1 MIKLSAISYQPSA
14 ISGLLTFKFVLFLLV
29 LSSSKFGYAQNMPNA
44 PYKNP
49 KLAND
54 LRVKDLLSRMT
65 LEEKVAQMWCHWES
79 QAPFKIVN
87 AKGEFDEEL
96 LAKRAPNG
104 LGQVGRPGEGAG
116 GGALGKGYNAFETAT
131 FANKIQKY
139 FVEKTRLGIP
149 VMFHEES
156 LHGNQTKDA
165 TAFPT
170 HLALGSTWN
179 EALVTEV
186 YTKIAEEVR
195 LRGGHQV
202 LAPVVDLGRDPRW
215 GRTEETLGED
225 PYHVSRMSVAEI
237 KAYQGGANVENI
249 PARHV
254 MATLKHFGVHGAS
267 EGGLNIAPS
276 FVDERT
282 LREVYFPSFKACVEV
297 GAKSL
302 MPCYNELSGIPA
314 HSNKWLLT
322 DVLRKEWGFKGTVVS
337 DYFAVAN
344 LHDDHLIANTSEE
357 AAKWA
362 VEAGV
367 DVETP
372 NFDKYATLV
381 GLVKSGKVA
390 IKTIDEIVT
399 HVLLAKF
406 QMGLFENPYTDADE
420 AKRVVGCAE
429 NRKVALKAAQES
441 MVLLKNNKGILPLKK
456 GAYKKIAL
464 VGPNA
469 DRCILG
475 GYADVPKQTISP
487 LQALKEKAKGQFDII
502 YAEGVHLTD
511 TGDWFAENNGI
522 KVTDP
527 AINKKNI
534 KLAVEAVRDADI
546 ILYFGGANE
555 VIYREGWSMT
565 HSGDRPDI
573 DLYGEQNEL
582 ILALKA
588 LKKPMVGFV
597 FSGPPLAC
605 KTLDDNVDALVQC
618 WFLGQETGDA
628 VADLILG
635 NINPSG
641 KLPITIPRSAG
652 HIPAYYSYKPS
663 AKRGY
668 NLAETTPL
676 YPFGHGLSYTTFSY
690 EHLALSHEQLALSH
704 EPSRDS
710 SKLKAHGSKLKAQS
724 SKLITVSVDVTNSG
738 AVEGAE
744 VVQLYIRDVVSSVT
758 RPIKE
763 LKDFSKITL
772 KPGEKKTVTFTI
784 TPDKLSFYNRE
795 MKKVVEPG
803 DFEVMVGTSSMDNQT
818 VKFTIT
824 E

>member
-1 MIKLSAISYQPSA
+1 MLKRQAIWGFLLFIFSLNGQNTIPIYKNSKLSTDA
-14 ISGLLTFKFVLFLLV
+14 
-29 LSSSKFGYAQNMPNA
+29 
-44 PYKNP
+44 
-49 KLAND
+49 
-54 LRVKDLLSRMT
+54 RVKDLLGRMI
-65 LEEKVAQMWCHWES
+65 LEEKVAQMLCHWES
-79 QAPFKIVN
+79 QAKFKIVN
-87 AKGEFDEEL
+87 VNGDFDEAL
-96 LAKRAPNG
+96 LAQRAPNG
-104 LGQVGRPGEGAG
+104 LGQLARPGEGIG
-116 GGALGKGYNAFETAT
+116 GGKLGKGYDAFQTAT

-165 TAFPT
+165 TSFPS

-179 EALVTEV
+179 EDLLTEV

-202 LAPVVDLGRDPRW
+202 LAPVVDLCRDPRW
-215 GRTEETLGED
+215 GRSEETLGED
-225 PYHVSRMSVAEI
+225 PYHVSRMAVAEI

-254 MATLKHFGVHGAS
+254 ISTLKHFGVHGAS

-282 LREVYFPSFKACVEV
+282 LREVYFPSFKACIDV

-322 DVLRKEWGFKGTVVS
+322 DLLRKEWGFKGTIVS

-344 LHDDHLIANTSEE
+344 LQDDHSIASNDEE

-372 NFDKYATLV
+372 NMDKYNSVV
-381 GLVKSGKVA
+381 GLVKAGKISMA
-390 IKTIDEIVT
+390 TINEIVS
-399 HVLLAKF
+399 HVLTAKF
-406 QMGLFENPYTDADE
+406 QLGLFENPYTDAEE
-420 AKRVVGCAE
+420 AKRVVGSAE
-429 NRKVALKAAQES
+429 NRKIALKAAQES
-441 MVLLKNNKGILPLKK
+441 MVLLKNNNGVLPLNLSK
-456 GAYKKIAL
+456 YKRIAV

-487 LQALKEKAKGQFDII
+487 LQALRSELLAMSQRQDSNVKTKSPELI
-502 YAEGVHLTD
+502 YVEGVHLTN
-511 TGDWFAENNGI
+511 TGDWFSENSATTITSREKNLASI
-522 KVTDP
+522 K
-527 AINKKNI
+527 A
-534 KLAVEAVRDADI
+534 AVDAVRDADI

-555 VIYREGWSMT
+555 VIYREGWSNT

-573 DLYGEQNEL
+573 DLFGEQNEL
-582 ILALKA
+582 ILALAA

-605 KTLDDNVDALVQC
+605 KTLDDNTDALVQC
-618 WFLGQETGDA
+618 WYLGQETGTA
-628 VADLILG
+628 VSDLILG

-668 NLAETTPL
+668 NFAETSPL

-690 EHLALSHEQLALSH
+690 EHLALNY
-704 EPSRDS
+704 EPASISLKELLNANS
-710 SKLKAHGSKLKAQS
+710 SKLL
-724 SKLITVSVDVTNSG
+724 TVSVVVTNTG
-738 AVEGAE
+738 AREGAE

-784 TPDKLSFYNRE
+784 TPDKLSFYNRD

-803 DFEVMVGTSSMDNQT
+803 DFEVMVGTSSMVNQKI
-818 VKFTIT
+818 KFVIR

>member
-1 MIKLSAISYQPSA
+1 MPKKNVVLHVCLLISCS
-14 ISGLLTFKFVLFLLV
+14 LLLKFSVV
-29 LSSSKFGYAQNMPNA
+29 SQTVA

-54 LRVKDLLSRMT
+54 VRVKDLLSRMT

-79 QAPFKIVN
+79 QAKVKILN
-87 AKGEFDEEL
+87 AQGELDEAQ

-104 LGQVGRPGEGAG
+104 LGQVARPSEGG
-116 GGALGKGYNAFETAT
+116 GNGALGKGFNAYETAI

-156 LHGNQTKDA
+156 LHGNQSRDA

-179 EALVTEV
+179 EALLTEV
-186 YTKIAEEVR
+186 YTHVAEEVR

-225 PYHVSRMSVAEI
+225 PYHVSRMAVAEI

-254 MATLKHFGVHGAS
+254 ISTLKHFGVHGAS

-282 LREVYFPSFKACVEV
+282 LREVYFPSFKACVDV

-314 HSNKWLLT
+314 HSNKWLLN
-322 DVLRKEWGFKGTVVS
+322 DLLRKEWGFKGTIVS
-337 DYFAVAN
+337 DYFAIAN
-344 LHDDHLIANTSEE
+344 LIDDHQIASNDAE

-362 VEAGV
+362 VDAGV

-372 NFDKYATLV
+372 NMDKYNSV
-381 GLVKSGKVA
+381 VDLVKSGKIEIAV
-390 IKTIDEIVT
+390 INEIVS
-399 HVLLAKF
+399 HVLTAKF
-406 QMGLFENPYTDADE
+406 QLGLFENPYTDPEE
-420 AKRVVGCAE
+420 ARRVVGSKE
-429 NRKVALKAAQES
+429 NRNLALRAAQES
-441 MVLLKNNKGILPLKK
+441 MVLLKNTNNILPLKLGK
-456 GAYKKIAL
+456 YKKIAI

-475 GYADVPKQTISP
+475 GYADVPKQTITP
-487 LQALKEKAKGQFDII
+487 LQAISSELLALSHELPLANGSSNLKAQSPKLI

-511 TGDWFAENNGI
+511 EGNWFSENAAT
-522 KVTDP
+522 KATDP
-527 AINKKNI
+527 EVNRKNI
-534 KLAVEAVRDADI
+534 KLAIEAVKDADI

-555 VIYREGWSMT
+555 VIYREGWSST

-582 ILALKA
+582 ILALAK

-605 KTLDDNVDALVQC
+605 KTLDDNTDALVQC

-628 VADLILG
+628 VADLIFG
-635 NINPSG
+635 KINPSG

-668 NLAETTPL
+668 NLAETSPL
-676 YPFGHGLSYTTFSY
+676 YPFGHGLSYTTFDYSD
-690 EHLALSHEQLALSH
+690 LKI
-704 EPSRDS
+704 S
-710 SKLKAHGSKLKAQS
+710 SPTIKNGQNVN
-724 SKLITVSVDVTNSG
+724 VSVDVTNSG

-744 VVQLYIRDVVSSVT
+744 VVQLYIRDIVSSVT

-763 LKDFSKITL
+763 LKDFSKINL
-772 KPGEKKTVTFTI
+772 KPSEKKTVTFTI
-784 TPDKLSFYNRE
+784 TPDKLSFYNRD
-795 MKKVVEPG
+795 MKKIIEPG
-803 DFEVMVGTSSMDNQT
+803 DFEIMIGTSSMVNQKI
-818 VKFTIT
+818 KFTIKP
-824 E
+824 

>member
-1 MIKLSAISYQPSA
+1 MPKKNVVLHVCLLISCS
-14 ISGLLTFKFVLFLLV
+14 LLLKFSVV
-29 LSSSKFGYAQNMPNA
+29 SQTAA

-54 LRVKDLLSRMT
+54 VRVKDLLSRMT

-79 QAPFKIVN
+79 QAKVKILN
-87 AKGEFDEEL
+87 AQGELDEAH

-104 LGQVGRPGEGAG
+104 LGQVARPSEGG
-116 GGALGKGYNAFETAT
+116 GNGALGKGFNAYETAI

-156 LHGNQTKDA
+156 LHGNQSRDA

-179 EALVTEV
+179 EALLTEV
-186 YTKIAEEVR
+186 YTHVAEEVR

-225 PYHVSRMSVAEI
+225 PYHVSRMAVAEI

-254 MATLKHFGVHGAS
+254 ISTLKHFGVHGAS

-282 LREVYFPSFKACVEV
+282 LREVYFPSFKACVDV

-314 HSNKWLLT
+314 HSNKWLLN
-322 DVLRKEWGFKGTVVS
+322 DLLRKEWGFKGTIVS
-337 DYFAVAN
+337 DYFAIAN
-344 LHDDHLIANTSEE
+344 LIDDHQIASNDAE

-362 VEAGV
+362 VDAGV

-372 NFDKYATLV
+372 NMDKYNSV
-381 GLVKSGKVA
+381 VDLVKSGKIEIAV
-390 IKTIDEIVT
+390 INEIVS
-399 HVLLAKF
+399 HVLTAKF
-406 QMGLFENPYTDADE
+406 QLGLFENPYTDPEE
-420 AKRVVGCAE
+420 ARRVVGSKE
-429 NRKVALKAAQES
+429 NRNLALRAAQES
-441 MVLLKNNKGILPLKK
+441 MVLLKNTNNILPLKLGK
-456 GAYKKIAL
+456 YKKIAI

-475 GYADVPKQTISP
+475 GYADVPKQTITP
-487 LQALKEKAKGQFDII
+487 LQAISSELLALSHELPLANGSSNLKAQSPKLI

-511 TGDWFAENNGI
+511 EGNWFSENAAT
-522 KVTDP
+522 KATDP
-527 AINKKNI
+527 EVNRKNI
-534 KLAVEAVRDADI
+534 KLAIEAVKDADI

-555 VIYREGWSMT
+555 VIYREGWSST

-582 ILALKA
+582 ILALAK

-605 KTLDDNVDALVQC
+605 KTLDDNTDALVQC

-628 VADLILG
+628 VADLIFG
-635 NINPSG
+635 KINPSG

-668 NLAETTPL
+668 NLAETSPL
-676 YPFGHGLSYTTFSY
+676 YPFGHGLSYTTFDYSD
-690 EHLALSHEQLALSH
+690 LKI
-704 EPSRDS
+704 S
-710 SKLKAHGSKLKAQS
+710 SPTIKNGQNVN
-724 SKLITVSVDVTNSG
+724 VSVDVTNSG

-744 VVQLYIRDVVSSVT
+744 VVQLYIRDIVSSVT

-763 LKDFSKITL
+763 LKDFSKINL
-772 KPGEKKTVTFTI
+772 KPSEKKTVTFTI
-784 TPDKLSFYNRE
+784 TPDKLSFYNRD
-795 MKKVVEPG
+795 MKKIIEPG
-803 DFEVMVGTSSMDNQT
+803 DFEIMIGTSSMVNQKI
-818 VKFTIT
+818 KFTIKP
-824 E
+824 

>member
-1 MIKLSAISYQPSA
+1 MLNKNLVSKVCLHISCV
-14 ISGLLTFKFVLFLLV
+14 LLFVYSV
-29 LSSSKFGYAQNMPNA
+29 EAQKVPL
-44 PYKNP
+44 YKNS
-49 KLAND
+49 KLTTD
-54 LRVKDLLSRMT
+54 VRVQDLLNRMT

-79 QAPFKIVN
+79 QAKVKILN
-87 AKGEFDEEL
+87 AQGELDEAQ

-104 LGQVGRPGEGAG
+104 LGQVARPSEGG
-116 GGALGKGYNAFETAT
+116 GNGALGKGFNAFETAT

-156 LHGNQTKDA
+156 LHGNQARDA

-179 EALVTEV
+179 EALLAEV
-186 YTKIAEEVR
+186 YTHIAEEVR

-225 PYHVSRMSVAEI
+225 PYHVSRMAVAEI
-237 KAYQGGANVENI
+237 KAYQGGSGVENI
-249 PARHV
+249 SARHV
-254 MATLKHFGVHGAS
+254 ISTLKHFGVHGAS

-282 LREVYFPSFKACVEV
+282 LREVYFPSFQACVNV

-322 DVLRKEWGFKGTVVS
+322 DLLRKEWGFKGTIVS
-337 DYFAVAN
+337 DYFAIAN
-344 LHDDHLIANTSEE
+344 LMDDHQIASNDED

-372 NFDKYATLV
+372 NMDKYNSV
-381 GLVKSGKVA
+381 VDLVKSGK
-390 IKTIDEIVT
+390 ISMTSIDEIVSY
-399 HVLLAKF
+399 VLAAKF
-406 QMGLFENPYTDADE
+406 QLGLFENPYTDAEE
-420 AKRVVGCAE
+420 AKRIVGCTE
-429 NRKVALKAAQES
+429 NRKLALRAAQES
-441 MVLLKNNKGILPLKK
+441 MVLLKNTNNILPLKVGK
-456 GAYKKIAL
+456 YKKIAI

-487 LQALKEKAKGQFDII
+487 LKALRERLKDKSEII
-502 YAEGVHLTD
+502 YVEGVHLTD
-511 TGDWFAENNGI
+511 EGNWFSENAAT
-522 KVTDP
+522 KATDP
-527 AINKKNI
+527 EVNRKSI
-534 KLAVEAVRDADI
+534 KSAVEAVKDADI

-555 VIYREGWSMT
+555 VIYREGWSST

-582 ILALKA
+582 ILELKK
-588 LKKPMVGFV
+588 LNKPMVGFV

-605 KTLDDNVDALVQC
+605 KTLDDNTDALVQC

-641 KLPITIPRSAG
+641 KLPLTIPRSAG

-668 NLAETTPL
+668 NLALTSPL
-676 YPFGHGLSYTTFSY
+676 YPFGHGLSYTTFDYSD
-690 EHLALSHEQLALSH
+690 LKI
-704 EPSRDS
+704 S
-710 SKLKAHGSKLKAQS
+710 SPTIKNGQNVDV
-724 SKLITVSVDVTNSG
+724 TVAVTNSG
-738 AVEGAE
+738 SMEGAE

-758 RPIKE
+758 RPVKE
-763 LKDFSKITL
+763 LKDFSKINL

-784 TPDKLSFYNRE
+784 TPDKLSFYNRD
-795 MKKVVEPG
+795 MKKIIEPG
-803 DFEVMVGTSSMDNQT
+803 DFEIMVGTSSVVNQKI
-818 VKFTIT
+818 KFTIKP
-824 E
+824 